1 MSEAIKD
8 LVRQEFI
15 HSELE
20 TRSFRCPECSDHRSP
35 ANRRARCLRVTYEE
49 NQAVWFCHHCE
60 AKGQAFMTEAIN
72 EISPKPT
79 LRKAPDFSVADD
91 NFLDLVLGKRSIDTS
106 QIGDVKANILRSND
120 VYFNRIGGKS
130 EAIGFRYTDGSIKWR
145 ATSSKDFSQTG
156 VCRDLY
162 PQFPEDPSG
171 TVVIVEG
178 EFDSIAMRSCGLE
191 AYSVPKGAN
200 ISGDAAP
207 DYLKPVLLALEEGK
221 IDVVVAVD
229 SDSKGQNFASKLM
242 DYLGRKRVG
251 SIDWSKYGVKDA
263 NEALMVHGPTIMKTA
278 LSEVKNILYE
288 GIVRASSVTKYI
300 DDLRTGGFKGGSKVG
315 LNSIDN
321 LYTICSDQVTVVTGV
336 PGSGKS
342 ELIDYFMVSLA
353 MKEEWKFAIFS
364 AENPI
369 EIHAGKLIEK
379 YSGRPIF
386 EGSNKINKE
395 DLIDAA
401 CWLDDH
407 FFFLDSSS
415 SNTIDSILA
424 RAEVLVENEKI
435 NGLLIDPFNYTDVSL
450 ETDAI
455 SAMLTKLHAFAKKFH
470 IHIWIVA
477 HPQKMYRGDGG
488 KIPVPNGGDISGS
501 AAWWAKADFGLTVSR
516 DEDGGTV
523 LTVWKCRFKWLGEV
537 GSCHLRYD
545 RTCGRYADGESSS
558 DIAATIQDILGDD
571 PDTGGKDE
579 EEWQDEDSWLEGL
592 SPADRSGNG

>member
-8 LVRQEFI
+8 LVRQEFT
-15 HSELE
+15 HSDLE
-20 TRSFRCPECSDHRSP
+20 TRSFRCPECSDQRSP
-35 ANRRARCLRVTYEE
+35 ANRKARCLRVTYEE
-49 NQAVWFCHHCE
+49 NQAVWYCHHCE
-60 AKGQAFMTEAIN
+60 AKGQAFMTEPIS

-200 ISGDAAP
+200 ISGDAPP
-207 DYLKPVLLALEEGK
+207 DFLKPVLTALEEGK
-221 IDVVVAVD
+221 IDVIVAVD
-229 SDSKGQNFASKLM
+229 SDDKGQKFASKLM

-251 SIDWSKYGVKDA
+251 AIDWSKYGVKDA

-288 GIVRASSVTKYI
+288 GIIRASSVTKYI

-353 MKEEWKFAIFS
+353 MREEWKFAIFS

-386 EGSNKINKE
+386 EGSNKINEE

-545 RTCGRYADGESSS
+545 RTCGRYTDGESSS

-571 PDTGGKDE
+571 SGTGGKDE